1 MRSTEASTGPVKLRA
16 AVVASALALTCL
28 AATPAAMADHH
39 GAGAGAGGSHRPV
52 VPSTSQIRQA
62 RSDAQD
68 AADRVAE
75 IQAELAQANQELE
88 AAGVRAEQ
96 AFEAYNGARWEAEQA
111 TQKLEQA
118 EADARRAEQEL
129 SRQRDRL
136 AGLVAVSYQNGGQ
149 LSALD
154 AVLGAEGPAGVMD
167 QLVTYEG
174 ASTSMDGQLQKFA
187 ATADLAQVFR
197 AQAQAAKAEKVR
209 LLAEAAEARD
219 AAQAAADAAQ
229 AEADSIAT
237 RKRQLVAEMAR
248 LQGISVQLAE
258 QRQQALEEIERRRAA
273 AEAARQAAAEAA
285 QAARER
291 RLQQQQQ
298 QQQDPPAPSTS
309 GDPAPA
315 PTQAPPA
322 PVTDPAPVDSNPPAP
337 AGGAAAAIAFAKAQL
352 GDPYVWGAAGPDAWD
367 CSGLTMGAWQAGGVS
382 LPHYSVAQYD
392 ETTHITASQLQ
403 PGDLVFWGTTS
414 DPSSIHHVA
423 MYLGDGM
430 IIQAPRNG
438 EDVRIDSMY
447 YWIPP
452 NFFGRV

>member
-1 MRSTEASTGPVKLRA
+1 
-16 AVVASALALTCL
+16 VVASALAAAIGLSCL
-28 AATPAAMADHH
+28 VVAPAAMADHH
-39 GAGAGAGGSHRPV
+39 QGRAGDHRQRPV
-52 VPSTSQIRQA
+52 VPSQSEIQRAQT
-62 RSDAQD
+62 DAQD

-75 IQAELAQANQELE
+75 IQAELVQANQELE

-111 TQKLEQA
+111 TQKLKQA
-118 EADARRAEQEL
+118 EADARRAEHEL
-129 SRQRDRL
+129 SGQRDRL
-136 AGLVAVSYQNGGQ
+136 AGLVAASYQDGGQ

-154 AVLGAEGPAGVMD
+154 AVLGAQGPEGVMD
-167 QLVTYEG
+167 QLLSYEG
-174 ASTSMDGQLQKFA
+174 ASTSMDGQLQRFA

-197 AQAQAAKAEKVR
+197 AQAETARAEKLR
-209 LLAEAAEARD
+209 LLDEAQKARD

-229 AEADSIAT
+229 AEADSVAA

-285 QAARER
+285 AAER
-291 RLQQQQQ
+291 RRRLEQQQQQ
-298 QQQDPPAPSTS
+298 QTQTPTPTPTPTEHPTPDPVET
-309 GDPAPA
+309 
-315 PTQAPPA
+315 TPA
-322 PVTDPAPVDSNPPAP
+322 PVEPAPAPVDSSPPAP

-392 ETTHITASQLQ
+392 ATTHITASQLQ

-423 MYLGDGM
+423 MYIGDGM
-430 IIQAPRNG
+430 IIHAPRTG
-438 EDVRIDSMY
+438 RPVEIDSMY